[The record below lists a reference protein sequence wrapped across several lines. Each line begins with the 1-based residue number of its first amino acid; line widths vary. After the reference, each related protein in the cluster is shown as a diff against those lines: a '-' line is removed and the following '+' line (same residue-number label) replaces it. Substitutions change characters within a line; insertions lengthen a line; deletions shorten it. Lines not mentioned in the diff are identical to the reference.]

1 MTHAKLQIEKTRL
14 SLAVQ
19 ACEAAAA
26 CISRPNTPQDPI
38 AHRMPETELTAR
50 TKLEDFLDQVSPL
63 VFYSV
68 ASLHVFVTLSVS

>member
-50 TKLEDFLDQVSPL
+50 TKLEDFLDQVSSL
-63 VFYSV
+63 VFQILLHHCM
-68 ASLHVFVTLSVS
+68 SL